1 MSELQTITNKIYIPT
16 DNTIN
21 YIGLIIGPRG
31 RTQKNIEN
39 ETQCSIKICGSG
51 SAKIKSDQDE
61 PLHVLITGTD
71 SNNVEIAASI
81 IEKLINLQE

>member
-1 MSELQTITNKIYIPT
+1 MSDLQTITNKIFIPK
-16 DNTIN
+16 DNNIN

-31 RTQKNIEN
+31 ITQKNIEK
-39 ETQCSIKICGSG
+39 ETQCFVKICGSG
-51 SAKIKSDQDE
+51 SFKINSEFEE

-71 SNNVEIAASI
+71 SNNVEIATSM